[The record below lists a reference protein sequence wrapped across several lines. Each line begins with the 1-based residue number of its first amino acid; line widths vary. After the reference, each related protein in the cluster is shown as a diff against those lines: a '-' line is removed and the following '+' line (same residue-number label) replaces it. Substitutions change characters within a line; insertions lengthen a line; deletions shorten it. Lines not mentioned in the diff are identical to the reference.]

1 MTSVDGIL
9 LVDKPAGV
17 TSFAV
22 VNHVRRALVDSFADL
37 APQPRRRRTGGPR
50 PPRFKCGHAGTLDP
64 LATGL
69 LILLIGK
76 GSRLAPFLM
85 GLGKTYV
92 ATVRFGT
99 GTDTLDRDGK
109 IVRTAPIPETPAEVA
124 ACLDRFT
131 GAIMQVP
138 PVISALKK
146 DGQPLYKRVRSG
158 QDVPEPDPRPVTIH
172 RLEMAGERWG
182 TGGDGVFEIDLEV
195 ECSSGTYIRSLAR
208 DLAQAAGS
216 EGHIQ
221 ELRRLQVGPFAVDG
235 ALKGVLELR
244 GADLLESLI
253 PLGEAL
259 PHLPAL
265 VLDENEAAAVRL
277 GQQPRPDWLD
287 RLETVTVAG
296 SKAGRLFRMVDGA
309 GDLVAVGKLDDETDG
324 PRIAAVIAAETPTIG
339 QRGATECE

>member
-1 MTSVDGIL
+1 MTSADGIL

-22 VNHVRRALVDSFADL
+22 VNHVRRALVEAFPALS
-37 APQPRRRRTGGPR
+37 PRRTGRRAGGPK

-69 LILLIGK
+69 LIVLVGK

-85 GLGKTYV
+85 GLDKIYA

-99 GTDTLDRDGK
+99 GTDTLDRDGQA
-109 IVRTAPIPETPAEVA
+109 VSTAPIPSSPEDVA
-124 ACLDRFT
+124 ACLDQFR
-131 GAIMQVP
+131 GDIMQIP
-138 PVISALKK
+138 PVISALKM

-158 QDVPEPDPRPVTIH
+158 QDVPEPDARPVTIH
-172 RLEMAGERWG
+172 RLDMKGARWG
-182 TGGDGVFEIDLEV
+182 SGDDDTHDLDLEV

-208 DLAQAAGS
+208 DLARASGS

-221 ELRRLQVGPFAVDG
+221 ELRRLVIGPFAVEDALDLVMKKNG
-235 ALKGVLELR
+235 AS
-244 GADLLESLI
+244 LLPSLL

-265 VLDENEAAAVRL
+265 TLDQAEAAALRL
-277 GQQPRPDWLD
+277 GQQPSSAWLA
-287 RLETVTVAG
+287 RLPGEPATAG
-296 SKAGRLFRMVDGA
+296 KAGRLFRMLDDA
-309 GDLVAVGKLDDETDG
+309 GDLVAVGKLDDATDE
-324 PRIAAVIAAETPTIG
+324 PRIAAVMAAETPAIC
-339 QRGATECE
+339 QRGAPECE